1 MSERLPYEEQLPQQ
15 WNNLPLPDEDMAWA
29 DMKHRLEEEEDKPLL
44 PFWLRGCAGWAL
56 LGLLVVGLGWWM
68 LRPDK
73 WGQKK
78 KENAE
83 LHTAVKEQTS
93 RSDSAFTLKDTS
105 ATATNKNQQG
115 SIDSNRLGTDNNSI
129 VTDSPSE
136 EGIITVPAAE
146 IKRKNQNQFEVTGN
160 QSVRK
165 NKKSKP
171 AQLEQ
176 TKYRVNTTGK
186 DNVAAS
192 KGEPDRVKVKKDTA
206 ITAQQKIVDND
217 TAISIARNNV
227 TPDSVQKKKIDTT
240 TKKTPPARGAE
251 KKEKVDSSVN
261 KKLSF
266 SAGIGLQQQLPL
278 AGQKLTPYN
287 RLGRKGSLAD
297 YIPSVYV
304 RMEKEK
310 KWFLQA
316 EFRYGA
322 PQHTKEFIFRQ
333 AIVNSDT
340 TLQPQFTT
348 TTSNTLKKT
357 FYHQLPLAFN
367 YYVLPG
373 WSVGTGIQWNKFSSA
388 VTENESIQRNNFAQ
402 QDTSLGKTITPLKK
416 DSAYEF
422 SKSYLQA
429 IVETQYQW
437 KRFSFGARYTFGLQ
451 PYIRFTL
458 PGGTL
463 QEEKNSA
470 LQVFLRYRLWK
481 SGK

>member
-1 MSERLPYEEQLPQQ
+1 MSERLPYEEQLSQQ

-29 DMKHRLEEEEDKPLL
+29 DMKHRLEEEEDEPLL

-56 LGLLVVGLGWWM
+56 LGLLVAGLGWWM

-83 LHTAVKEQTS
+83 LQTAVKEQTS

-171 AQLEQ
+171 TQLEK
-176 TKYRVNTTGK
+176 TKYTVNTTGK

-206 ITAQQKIVDND
+206 ITAQQKIVDNN
-217 TAISIARNNV
+217 TAISIAKNNV

-240 TKKTPPARGAE
+240 VKK
-251 KKEKVDSSVN
+251 S
-261 KKLSF
+261 
-266 SAGIGLQQQLPL
+266 I
-278 AGQKLTPYN
+278 
-287 RLGRKGSLAD
+287 
-297 YIPSVYV
+297 
-304 RMEKEK
+304 
-310 KWFLQA
+310 
-316 EFRYGA
+316 
-322 PQHTKEFIFRQ
+322 
-333 AIVNSDT
+333 
-340 TLQPQFTT
+340 
-348 TTSNTLKKT
+348 TSNSSRKKR
-357 FYHQLPLAFN
+357 
-367 YYVLPG
+367 
-373 WSVGTGIQWNKFSSA
+373 
-388 VTENESIQRNNFAQ
+388 ES
-402 QDTSLGKTITPLKK
+402 G
-416 DSAYEF
+416 
-422 SKSYLQA
+422 
-429 IVETQYQW
+429 
-437 KRFSFGARYTFGLQ
+437 
-451 PYIRFTL
+451 
-458 PGGTL
+458 
-463 QEEKNSA
+463 
-470 LQVFLRYRLWK
+470 
-481 SGK
+481 